1 MNATPDTAPC
11 TDFKDLLDR
20 YGDMAYRMAWRLT
33 GGRESEARDLVQ
45 DGFLKIWRAWK
56 AERPIAMQAWI
67 YRLLHNLYI
76 DTLRRQNRL
85 KAFSLDFTNGDD
97 DPLHEVLPSRELSLD
112 RQLEQEDLRELV
124 AHVLDEIDPEFR
136 LPVILCDMEGLSY
149 EAIAQILACP
159 IGTVRSRIHRG
170 RNLLREKLAPIQTME
185 VFV

>member
-1 MNATPDTAPC
+1 MNSTPDTTPC

-56 AERPIAMQAWI
+56 AEGPISMEAWI

-85 KAFSLDFTNGDD
+85 KPLSLDSTNGTE
-97 DPLHEVLPSRELSLD
+97 DPLHEVLPSREPSLD
-112 RQLEQEDLRELV
+112 RRLEQEDLREQV
-124 AHVLDEIDPEFR
+124 SRALDEIDPEFR
-136 LPVILCDMEGLSY
+136 LAVILCDMEGLTY
-149 EAIAQILACP
+149 EAIAQILSCP
-159 IGTVRSRIHRG
+159 VGTIRSRIHRG
-170 RNLLREKLAPIQTME
+170 RNLLRQKLAPIQTME
-185 VFV
+185 VYV